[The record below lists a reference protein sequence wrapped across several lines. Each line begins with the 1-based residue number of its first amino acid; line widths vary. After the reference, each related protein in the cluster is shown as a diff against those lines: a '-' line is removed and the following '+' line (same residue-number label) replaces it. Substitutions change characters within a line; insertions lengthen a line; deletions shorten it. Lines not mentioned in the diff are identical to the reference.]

1 MDGMVRVLY
10 RMTNIRG
17 TDVTVFECGESP
29 PLEWGSDPGAELFN
43 RTFNTDNS
51 NKNVHYEAIASGS
64 NTPFLTAK
72 TPPTDEELLF
82 QLERS
87 GGQVAIT
94 ELIWKIVGF
103 VLAGVIL
110 FYVAAPFIVLAPVLI
125 PLVIIVFL
133 YKKLFK

>member
-1 MDGMVRVLY
+1 MDEMVRVLY

-51 NKNVHYEAIASGS
+51 NKNVFYEAFAAGS
-64 NTPFLTAK
+64 NVPFLKAK

-82 QLERS
+82 QLDQS
-87 GGQVAIT
+87 GGQAAILD
-94 ELIWKIVGF
+94 LIWKIVGVILAC
-103 VLAGVIL
+103 VLL

-125 PLVIIVFL
+125 PIAIIIFL
-133 YKKLFK
+133 YNKLFK

>member
-10 RMTNIRG
+10 RKANIRG
-17 TDVTVFECGESP
+17 TDVTVFECGECP
-29 PLEWGSDPGAELFN
+29 PPEWGSDPGAELFN

-51 NKNVHYEAIASGS
+51 NKNVFYEAIVSGT

-94 ELIWKIVGF
+94 DLIWKIVGF
-103 VLAGVIL
+103 VLAGAILVVI
-110 FYVAAPFIVLAPVLI
+110 AAPLIALAPVLI
-125 PLVIIVFL
+125 PLVIVVFL
-133 YKKLFK
+133 YNKLFK